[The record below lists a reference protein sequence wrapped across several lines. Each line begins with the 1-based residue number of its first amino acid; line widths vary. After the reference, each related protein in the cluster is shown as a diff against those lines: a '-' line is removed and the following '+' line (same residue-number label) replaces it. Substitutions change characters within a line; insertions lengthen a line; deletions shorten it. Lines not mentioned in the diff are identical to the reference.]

1 VDIHENIT
9 EVVTVV
15 HSRVIE
21 NGAVGSPLEPTYV
34 VKTSCNTVVGTRT
47 WDHCSYMFIRTV
59 LYIHMY
65 MQK

>member
-1 VDIHENIT
+1 MDIHENTT

-21 NGAVGSPLEPTYV
+21 NGAVSSPLEPKYV
-34 VKTSCNTVVGTRT
+34 VKTSCNTVVGIRT
-47 WDHCSYMFIRTV
+47 WDHCSCMYIRMYV
-59 LYIHMY
+59 HMY